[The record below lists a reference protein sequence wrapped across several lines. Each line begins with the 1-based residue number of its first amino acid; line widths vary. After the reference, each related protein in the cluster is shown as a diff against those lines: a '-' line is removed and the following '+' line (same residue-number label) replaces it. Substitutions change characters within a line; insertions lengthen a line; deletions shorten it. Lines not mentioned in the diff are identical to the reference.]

1 MNYLD
6 NAATTLVKPRAVG
19 EAVHRALTG
28 AAGYARGSYAAAQRA
43 GDLVYDCREQAA
55 ALFGLYDPSRVVF
68 TQNATHALNIAIHA
82 LARPE
87 MKVAVSGFEHNA
99 VMRPLALHG
108 IDPAVLHT
116 PLWQPER
123 MVQEVRRALGEG
135 TELFILNHVSN
146 VFGAVCPL
154 DEIGRLLS
162 AAGVP
167 LILDASQSAGVLEL
181 DVSRLPCLAAVCMPG
196 HKALYGPMGTG
207 LLLAL
212 DDRLASRPLMAGGT
226 GSLSESMNQPDFLPD
241 AQESGTP
248 NVPGIAGL
256 AAGIRFVRS
265 VGAANIAAH
274 ERKLVRELAR
284 ALEANER
291 LEVFS
296 HPSQTGVLSV
306 RVKGV
311 PAEQAAAQLA
321 DAGIAVRAGLHCA
334 PLAHRT
340 AGTEET
346 GTVRLSFSFYSTP
359 GQAEQAAEAFK
370 LVKKL

>member
-28 AAGYARGSYAAAQRA
+28 AAGYARGGYAAAQRA

-82 LARPE
+82 LARPG
-87 MKVAVSGFEHNA
+87 MKAAVSGFEHNA

-181 DVSRLPCLAAVCMPG
+181 DVSRCPCLAAVCMPG

-226 GSLSESMNQPDFLPD
+226 GSLSERSEDRRARRCLRPPAARQPAP
-241 AQESGTP
+241 QERP
-248 NVPGIAGL
+248 
-256 AAGIRFVRS
+256 
-265 VGAANIAAH
+265 
-274 ERKLVRELAR
+274 
-284 ALEANER
+284 
-291 LEVFS
+291 
-296 HPSQTGVLSV
+296 
-306 RVKGV
+306 
-311 PAEQAAAQLA
+311 
-321 DAGIAVRAGLHCA
+321 
-334 PLAHRT
+334 
-340 AGTEET
+340 
-346 GTVRLSFSFYSTP
+346 
-359 GQAEQAAEAFK
+359 
-370 LVKKL
+370 

>member
-1 MNYLD
+1 MIYLD
-6 NAATTLVKPRAVG
+6 NAATTLYKPRAV
-19 EAVHRALTG
+19 EQAVRRAMYG
-28 AAGYARGSYAAAQRA
+28 AAGYARGGYAAAGRA
-43 GDLVYDCREQAA
+43 GELVYACREQAA
-55 ALFGLYDPSRVVF
+55 ALFGVGEPERVIF
-68 TQNATHALNIAIHA
+68 TLNATHALNIAINA
-82 LARPE
+82 LVKPDSR
-87 MKVAVSGFEHNA
+87 VIVSGYEHNA
-99 VMRPLALHG
+99 VMRPLTARN
-108 IDPAVLHT
+108 IEPTVLDT
-116 PLWQPER
+116 PLWDGAA
-123 MVQEVRRALGEG
+123 MVSALKQALEHGAD
-135 TELFILNHVSN
+135 LMILSHVSN
-146 VFGAVCPL
+146 VFGSIAPL
-154 DEIGRLLS
+154 DEIAELLT

-167 LILDASQSAGVLEL
+167 LILDASQSAGVAEI
-181 DVSRLPCLAAVCMPG
+181 DVKRYPCLAAVCMPG

-334 PLAHRT
+334 PIAHRT

>member
-1 MNYLD
+1 MIYLD

-19 EAVHRALTG
+19 EAMRRALTG
-28 AAGYARGSYAAAQRA
+28 AAGYARGGYTAAQRA

-55 ALFGLYDPSRVVF
+55 ALFGLFDPSRVVF
-68 TQNATHALNIAIHA
+68 TLNATHALNIAIHA
-82 LARPE
+82 LAKPG

-108 IDPAVLHT
+108 IEPTVLDT
-116 PLWQPER
+116 PLWQPDR
-123 MVQEVRRALGEG
+123 VVKAVRKALNEG
-135 TELFILNHVSN
+135 AELFILNHVSN

-154 DEIGRLLS
+154 DEVGRLLS

-167 LILDASQSAGVLEL
+167 LILDASQSAGILTL
-181 DVSRLPCLAAVCMPG
+181 DVARHPCLAAVCMPG

-212 DDRLASRPLMAGGT
+212 DDRLAARPLLAGGT
-226 GSLSESMNQPDFLPD
+226 GSLSESMVQPDFLPD

-265 VGAANIAAH
+265 VGAANIAEH

-284 ALEANER
+284 ALETNENV
-291 LEVFS
+291 EVFS
-296 HPSQTGVLSV
+296 DPSQTGVLSV
-306 RVKGV
+306 RVKDV
-311 PAEQAAAQLA
+311 PAESAAAQLA
-321 DAGIAVRAGLHCA
+321 DAGVAVRAGLHCA

-346 GTVRLSFSFYSTP
+346 GTVRLSLSFYSTP
-359 GQAEQAAEAFK
+359 RQVEQAAEAFK

>member
-1 MNYLD
+1 
-6 NAATTLVKPRAVG
+6 
-19 EAVHRALTG
+19 
-28 AAGYARGSYAAAQRA
+28 
-43 GDLVYDCREQAA
+43 
-55 ALFGLYDPSRVVF
+55 
-68 TQNATHALNIAIHA
+68 
-82 LARPE
+82 
-87 MKVAVSGFEHNA
+87 
-99 VMRPLALHG
+99 
-108 IDPAVLHT
+108 
-116 PLWQPER
+116 
-123 MVQEVRRALGEG
+123 
-135 TELFILNHVSN
+135 
-146 VFGAVCPL
+146 
-154 DEIGRLLS
+154 
-162 AAGVP
+162 
-167 LILDASQSAGVLEL
+167 
-181 DVSRLPCLAAVCMPG
+181 
-196 HKALYGPMGTG
+196 
-207 LLLAL
+207 
-212 DDRLASRPLMAGGT
+212 
-226 GSLSESMNQPDFLPD
+226 MNQPDFLPD

-359 GQAEQAAEAFK
+359 EQAEQAAEAFK

>member
-82 LARPE
+82 LARPG
-87 MKVAVSGFEHNA
+87 MKAAVSGFEHNA

-123 MVQEVRRALGEG
+123 MVKEVRRAIGEG

-181 DVSRLPCLAAVCMPG
+181 DVSRCPCLAAVCMPG
-196 HKALYGPMGTG
+196 HKALYGPM
-207 LLLAL
+207 
-212 DDRLASRPLMAGGT
+212 SR
-226 GSLSESMNQPDFLPD
+226 
-241 AQESGTP
+241 
-248 NVPGIAGL
+248 
-256 AAGIRFVRS
+256 AAMTKSR
-265 VGAANIAAH
+265 
-274 ERKLVRELAR
+274 
-284 ALEANER
+284 
-291 LEVFS
+291 
-296 HPSQTGVLSV
+296 
-306 RVKGV
+306 
-311 PAEQAAAQLA
+311 
-321 DAGIAVRAGLHCA
+321 
-334 PLAHRT
+334 
-340 AGTEET
+340 
-346 GTVRLSFSFYSTP
+346 
-359 GQAEQAAEAFK
+359 
-370 LVKKL
+370 